1 MPSENEHEQH
11 APNTARTYERGS
23 PENETPSGEMGEV
36 RNTPHDMPDSV
47 QGSVRNDPTQMEMTA
62 DDIIDEASTADPT
75 TTRKTDADP
84 ALAVPN
90 STGRSGA
97 NHKQVP
103 LDEGGEA

>member
-1 MPSENEHEQH
+1 MPSEQEERQH

-23 PENETPSGEMGEV
+23 PENETPQGAMGEV
-36 RNTPHDMPDSV
+36 RQGADMPDSV

-62 DDIIDEASTADPT
+62 NDIIDEASTADPT